1 MRKQLRDMPCNT
13 CAQISASKPL
23 SIMELRAILHVT
35 YQDMSRKLHNE
46 DAMSKVGL
54 MKAAELTGKSA
65 STIHR
70 AMKAGRLSFDMNEHG
85 ERVVD
90 ASELFR
96 VFPPKASEEASEE
109 LRDEMPRNVA
119 RHNTQLAKTE
129 VELRAEREKNAMLEQ
144 LLDEMRQE
152 RQAERREKERLLS
165 ILEKQTLLLPKPQE
179 ETPSKKPTRRWW
191 HLS

>member
-1 MRKQLRDMPCNT
+1 VHL
-13 CAQISASKPL
+13 L
-23 SIMELRAILHVT
+23 S
-35 YQDMSRKLHNE
+35 
-46 DAMSKVGL
+46 
-54 MKAAELTGKSA
+54 
-65 STIHR
+65 
-70 AMKAGRLSFDMNEHG
+70 MNEHG

-96 VFPPKASEEASEE
+96 VFPAKVSAETAEE
-109 LRDEMPRNVA
+109 LHAEMPSNIA
-119 RHNTQLAKTE
+119 RHDTQLAKME
-129 VELRAEREKNAMLEQ
+129 IELRAEREKNALLEQ

-179 ETPSKKPTRRWW
+179 ETTPKKPIRRWW